1 MTSRVKAQ
9 PVQQLPIHLH
19 RRQGFF
25 SRGSRPSTSRRLPL
39 RILHKSLVRPHLEY
53 CISAWSP
60 HYVKDKELLERIQHR
75 FTRMI
80 PELRNLP
87 YLQRLEE
94 LKLWTLEER
103 GTGADLI
110 EVWYQIIRGISSV
123 SLDTFF
129 EFHQYG
135 QTRGHS
141 FKLMKKRASTELRH
155 HFFSERVINTWNSL
169 DDRTAI
175 SESLNIFKRNLE
187 RVRQSRGIGLFIG

>member
-1 MTSRVKAQ
+1 
-9 PVQQLPIHLH
+9 
-19 RRQGFF
+19 
-25 SRGSRPSTSRRLPL
+25 
-39 RILHKSLVRPHLEY
+39 
-53 CISAWSP
+53 
-60 HYVKDKELLERIQHR
+60 
-75 FTRMI
+75 MI

-103 GTGADLI
+103 RTRADLI
-110 EVWYQIIRGISSV
+110 EVYQIIRGISSA
-123 SLDTFF
+123 SFDTFF

-141 FKLMKKRASTELRH
+141 FKLIKKRASTELRH

-169 DDRTAI
+169 DDRTVI

-187 RVRQSRGIGLFIG
+187 RVRQSRGIGLFIGSWSFLTYRGWAVSAGEASSGELSGKLFRSLGGLMQARVYVGAAYHAVI

>member
-1 MTSRVKAQ
+1 MFGVINRSIMSKDRY
-9 PVQQLPIHLH
+9 
-19 RRQGFF
+19 
-25 SRGSRPSTSRRLPL
+25 
-39 RILHKSLVRPHLEY
+39 ILLSLYKSLVRPHGIAY

-87 YLQRLEE
+87 YLKRLEE

-103 GTGADLI
+103 RTRADLI
-110 EVWYQIIRGISSV
+110 DVYKITRGISSV
-123 SLDTFF
+123 SFDTFF

-135 QTRGHS
+135 QTRGDL
-141 FKLMKKRASTELRH
+141 FKLMKMTASTNLRH

-169 DDRTAI
+169 DDRTVL
-175 SESLNIFKRNLE
+175 SESLNIFNRNLE
-187 RVRQSRGIGLFIG
+187 RIRQSKGIGLFIGS

>member
-1 MTSRVKAQ
+1 M
-9 PVQQLPIHLH
+9 
-19 RRQGFF
+19 
-25 SRGSRPSTSRRLPL
+25 
-39 RILHKSLVRPHLEY
+39 
-53 CISAWSP
+53 
-60 HYVKDKELLERIQHR
+60 ERIQHR

-87 YLQRLEE
+87 YLRRLEE

-103 GTGADLI
+103 RTRADLI
-110 EVWYQIIRGISSV
+110 EVYKIIRGISSV
-123 SLDTFF
+123 SFDTFF

-141 FKLMKKRASTELRH
+141 FKLMKKRASTELGH

-169 DDRTAI
+169 DDRTVM

-187 RVRQSRGIGLFIG
+187 RVRQCRGIGLFIGS

>member
-1 MTSRVKAQ
+1 
-9 PVQQLPIHLH
+9 
-19 RRQGFF
+19 
-25 SRGSRPSTSRRLPL
+25 
-39 RILHKSLVRPHLEY
+39 
-53 CISAWSP
+53 
-60 HYVKDKELLERIQHR
+60 
-75 FTRMI
+75 MI

-155 HFFSERVINTWNSL
+155 HFFSE
-169 DDRTAI
+169 
-175 SESLNIFKRNLE
+175 
-187 RVRQSRGIGLFIG
+187 

>member
-1 MTSRVKAQ
+1 MFINKNA
-9 PVQQLPIHLH
+9 QQL
-19 RRQGFF
+19 
-25 SRGSRPSTSRRLPL
+25 
-39 RILHKSLVRPHLEY
+39 LEY

-103 GTGADLI
+103 RTRADLI
-110 EVWYQIIRGISSV
+110 EVYKIIRGISSV
-123 SLDTFF
+123 SFDTFF

-169 DDRTAI
+169 DDRTVM

-187 RVRQSRGIGLFIG
+187 RVRQCRGIGLFIGSWCFLTYRGWAVSAGEASSGKFSKSLICMMPIHHRPSRSS